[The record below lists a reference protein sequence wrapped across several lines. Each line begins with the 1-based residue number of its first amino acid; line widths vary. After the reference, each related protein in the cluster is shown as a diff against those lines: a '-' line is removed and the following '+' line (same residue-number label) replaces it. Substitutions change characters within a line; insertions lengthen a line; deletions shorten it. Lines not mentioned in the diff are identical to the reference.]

1 MKFIRIGRIVNTH
14 GIKGELKI
22 ISDFKYKDRIFK
34 NGFSIY
40 IGKEKNKEI
49 INTYRVHKSFDMI
62 TLIGY
67 TNINEVLKYKGDY
80 VFINGDDLILAKEEF
95 LDEDLIGFNVIYNGI
110 PNLSVIGIEKYPS
123 SKMLKVKTDDKYKLI
138 PLSNGIIDNIDLE
151 KKEILIKDIE
161 GLI

>member
-22 ISDFKYKDRIFK
+22 ISDFKYKERIFK
-34 NGFSIY
+34 NGFPIY

-49 INTYRVHKSFDMI
+49 INTYRVHKNFDMI
-62 TLIGY
+62 TLLGY

-80 VFINGDDLILAKEEF
+80 VFINGDDLILARDEF
-95 LDEDLIGFNVIYNGI
+95 LDEDLIGFNVIYNEI

-123 SKMLKVKTDDKYKLI
+123 SKMLRIKNNDDYKLI
-138 PLSNGIIDNIDLE
+138 PLSDGIIERIDLE
-151 KKEILIKDIE
+151 KKEILIKNIE
-161 GLI
+161 GLL